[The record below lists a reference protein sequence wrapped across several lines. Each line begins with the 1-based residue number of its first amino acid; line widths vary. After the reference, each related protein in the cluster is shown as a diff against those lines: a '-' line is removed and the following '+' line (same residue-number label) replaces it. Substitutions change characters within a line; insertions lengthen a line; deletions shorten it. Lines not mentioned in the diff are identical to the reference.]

1 MILALTGAAT
11 AYGCG
16 IARDLPFSELTS
28 FRIGGPADLVI
39 TLPDVE
45 AAAAVNGICEAEN
58 WPRLWLGR
66 GSNLLVSDKG
76 FRGVVLRLANGCMPK
91 RTDDCHV
98 TCFAGVTLPSLS
110 RFAQLQG
117 LSGLEFACGI
127 PGSVGGAVLMNA
139 GAYGGC
145 MADVLESV
153 TVLRG
158 DRAVEL
164 PAAELELGYRHS
176 KLMQTGEPVVAAT
189 FCLQAGDPA
198 AIDARMSEL
207 LTARKEKQPLEYPSA
222 GSFFKRPEGHFAGAL
237 IEQCGLKGYAVGDA
251 QVSAKHA
258 GFVVNKGNA
267 TCAQVQELARH
278 VRRTVLAQTGVLL
291 QPEVRLIGEDWLS
304 LED

>member
-16 IARDLPFSELTS
+16 IARDVPMAELTS
-28 FRIGGPADLVI
+28 FRIGGPADLMI

-58 WPRLWLGR
+58 WSRLWLGR
-66 GSNLLVSDKG
+66 GSNLLVSDTG
-76 FRGVVLRLANGCMPK
+76 FRGVVLRLSNGSMPK
-91 RTDDCHV
+91 RLDETRLS
-98 TCFAGVTLPSLS
+98 CFAGVTLPSLS

-117 LSGLEFACGI
+117 LTGLEFACGI

-153 TVLRG
+153 TILRG
-158 DRAVEL
+158 DRAVDV

-189 FCLQAGDPA
+189 FRLRAGDPA
-198 AIDARMSEL
+198 AIDARMTEL
-207 LTARKEKQPLEYPSA
+207 LTARREKQPLEYPSA
-222 GSFFKRPEGHFAGAL
+222 GSFFKRPEGYFAGAL

-251 QVSAKHA
+251 EVSAKHA
-258 GFVVNKGNA
+258 GFIVNKGSA
-267 TCAQVQELARH
+267 TCTDVQKLAQH
-278 VRRTVLAQTGVLL
+278 VRRTVKHETGVLL
-291 QPEVRLIGEDWLS
+291 QPEVRLIGEDWYPP
-304 LED
+304 ED